1 MANLLRRIGVGLPIA
16 GPHGWLPR
24 RQPPLAVVTNAG
36 GLGSIAWAHGTL
48 SVARQCAPSLQSA
61 VS

>member
-1 MANLLRRIGVGLPIA
+1 MANLLRRVGVVLPINQA
-16 GPHGWLPR
+16 PWLAPH

-48 SVARQCAPSLQSA
+48 GVAR
-61 VS
+61 